1 MTLTTEI
8 QVREVAADEAQALAS
23 LTWTHYRPLLTMD
36 DAARREIHACC
47 LAAWLGDIPVGLV
60 TSAHSRY
67 DRNAQSLLS
76 LVVAKAWRRQGIGRT
91 LLRALERAMAGR
103 GLTQLQ
109 TQYSDRLPDAQ
120 AFGQL
125 IQAEGWPE
133 PEAVHLRICG
143 PVRETFSVFR
153 HRAGILQRLDRE
165 GFRIRTWAEDG
176 ERALAHA
183 VALLAE
189 GAAPG
194 WADPRPWLD
203 MIHPDA
209 SMVLIT
215 PDDHIC
221 GWVMCQHQV
230 ELSRWYFPVGWV
242 QEPQAGRGWL
252 LGAYAEGARRLA
264 EAHGDETRVV
274 VESSRGLKGMWRVLE
289 RHFVPYADWSDRM
302 LESIRPLA

>member
-1 MTLTTEI
+1 MTTPEPIHL
-8 QVREVAADEAQALAS
+8 REVTPDQADALAA
-23 LTWTHYRPLLTMD
+23 LTWGQYRHLLSMD
-36 DAARREIHACC
+36 AQQRQDARACC
-47 LAAWLGDIPVGLV
+47 IAAWAGDTPVGLV
-60 TSAHSRY
+60 TSARASR
-67 DRNAQSLLS
+67 QSDGQTLLS
-76 LVVAKAWRRQGIGRT
+76 LFVAKAWRRRGIGRS
-91 LLRALERAMAGR
+91 LLRALDQALRAHGVTAQEV
-103 GLTQLQ
+103 L
-109 TQYSDRLPDAQ
+109 YSDRLPGA
-120 AFGQL
+120 AGFGQL
-125 IQAEGWPE
+125 LQAEGWPE

-183 VALLAE
+183 AAVLAE

-221 GWVMCQHQV
+221 GWVMCQHQA

-264 EAHGDETRVV
+264 EAHGDDTRVV
-274 VESSRGLKGMWRVLE
+274 VESSCGLKGMWRVLE